1 MDIYSELRVEVIR
14 ASVNHPEN
22 RRRPFNKGILLQQ
35 CLEDLRGLST
45 WRSTSRPE
53 PSAVLGAPPQEPST
67 SGVPT
72 ASAASVSAPKPS
84 TSGIQRIDK
93 SGMSSGDKQ
102 RSREETSAGSQ
113 STLQRPQE
121 STSGVSQLT
130 PQRPRENIPSA
141 AQESKIDDRPQKSS
155 GEATEQKSSS
165 VKRKQE
171 WVKVTYK
178 KPVKQ
183 AKYVTSYAYRKDI
196 KKDRPSRESEPV
208 EPSKKRRRVTPKMKC
223 FMTGCDSMNKHMK
236 KHVIGKHLPTEAY
249 SKTGDL
255 PLGSRMQ
262 ILEDFLNKIAHHL
275 GCEDLKALL
284 QKVLFLKFYPTTD
297 KTYEVTEPDIEMMN
311 QFHHWLYSENLPRT
325 PSISPPNLVASLVQW
340 RALAHLINCIGES
353 KFNVKRVKIDKV
365 RVTRDIVPASVD
377 NSDVQVE
384 LTSDETD
391 QAKSKEK

>member
-1 MDIYSELRVEVIR
+1 M
-14 ASVNHPEN
+14 
-22 RRRPFNKGILLQQ
+22 
-35 CLEDLRGLST
+35 
-45 WRSTSRPE
+45 
-53 PSAVLGAPPQEPST
+53 
-67 SGVPT
+67 
-72 ASAASVSAPKPS
+72 
-84 TSGIQRIDK
+84 
-93 SGMSSGDKQ
+93 
-102 RSREETSAGSQ
+102 
-113 STLQRPQE
+113 TLQIPQE
-121 STSGVSQLT
+121 STSGVSEST
-130 PQRPRENIPSA
+130 PQRPRENIPSG
-141 AQESKIDDRPQKSS
+141 AQEFKIDDRLQKSS

-208 EPSKKRRRVTPKMKC
+208 ESSKKRRRVTPKMKC
-223 FMTGCDSMNKHMK
+223 FMTGCNSMNKHMK

-255 PLGSRMQ
+255 PLGSRMR
-262 ILEDFLNKIAHHL
+262 ILEDLLNKIAHHL

-297 KTYEVTEPDIEMMN
+297 KIYEVTEPDIEMMN

-340 RALAHLINCIGES
+340 RVLAHLINCIGES
-353 KFNVKRVKIDKV
+353 KFNIKRVKIDKV

-377 NSDVQVE
+377 NLDVQVE
-384 LTSDETD
+384 LTSDQTD
-391 QAKSKEK
+391 QAKSKEKSSEKQTHKKSVKQNLDKANTAESAPRFRPLSVVIAESLGQASAGKVPQGKASLEKKVK